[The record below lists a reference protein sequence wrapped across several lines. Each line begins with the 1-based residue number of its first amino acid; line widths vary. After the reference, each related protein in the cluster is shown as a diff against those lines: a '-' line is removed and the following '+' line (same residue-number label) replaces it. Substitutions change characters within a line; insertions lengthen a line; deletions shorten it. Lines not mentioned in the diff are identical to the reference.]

1 MPSSLSIDS
10 PSGLKEGPYFMT
22 IISLQF
28 VLFFAAVYCAYSLA
42 GRFAPE
48 HQWKV
53 LLVANVAFYVLADSV
68 PMLAFIVIV
77 GLTTWFAARTMGRMS
92 EEAKQ
97 ARKATRDRKE
107 RKAIKERTTK
117 KKRVVLLVALAIVLG
132 ILGYHKYWNVILYNF
147 GLQPSTSSLGILL
160 PLGISFYTFQ
170 SIMYVIDVYN
180 DKYAPEQSPVRYLTF
195 VSYFPQMVQGPIN
208 RFNEL
213 APQLFASR
221 RANLTSFRRGLW
233 LTWYGVFKKMVI
245 ANVLVGNIGAI
256 FGDVTTGIPGS
267 AAVLGI
273 ITYSLQEYADFSGG
287 IDIMRGVSEML
298 GIEMSLNF
306 RQPYFST
313 SLSDFWRRWHMSLG
327 VFMKDYLFYPL
338 ALTKPMQD
346 FGKWGQKKL
355 GRHLGRTLPACAAN
369 IVVFLVVGFWHGAEW
384 HFLIW
389 GLLNGLVIAFSDLLA
404 PVFDRM
410 RGALHIDAEALPY
423 RIFCMIRTFA
433 LVCLI
438 RYFDVMANPVDSFIC
453 LKNTFFNFMP
463 MPYKDGLAMLGVNGV
478 ELYGLSR
485 LALLGCALVF
495 VVSVLKERGVDVREL
510 LISQQ
515 GFKGLVLRT
524 GIICFMAALVLAAFP
539 YSLTT
544 DATFAYANF

>member
-1 MPSSLSIDS
+1 
-10 PSGLKEGPYFMT
+10 MT
-22 IISLQF
+22 LISLQF
-28 VLFFAAVYCAYSLA
+28 VLFFAAVYCIYFLA
-42 GRFAPE
+42 GRVAPE

-53 LLVANVAFYVLADSV
+53 LLVANIVFYVLAGSWQA
-68 PMLAFIVIV
+68 LAFIAIV
-77 GLTTWFAARTMGRMS
+77 GTTTWYAARVMGKMS
-92 EEAKQ
+92 DEAKA
-97 ARKATRDRKE
+97 ARKATKDRKE
-107 RKAIKERTTK
+107 RKAIKERTTQ
-117 KKRVVLLVALAIVLG
+117 KKRRVLLVALVVVLG
-132 ILGYHKYWNVILYNF
+132 ILGYLKYWNVILFNF
-147 GLQPSTSSLGILL
+147 GLAKSTTSLGILL

-180 DKYAPEQSPVRYLTF
+180 DKYAPEQSLVRYLTF

-208 RFNEL
+208 RYNEL

-221 RANLTSFRRGLW
+221 SADLTSFRRGLW
-233 LTWYGVFKKMVI
+233 LLWYGVFKKMVI

-256 FGDVTTGIPGS
+256 FGNVTSTIPGS
-267 AAVLGI
+267 AALLGV

-287 IDIMRGVSEML
+287 IDIVRGASEML

-338 ALTKPMQD
+338 ALTKPMQN
-346 FGKWGQKKL
+346 FGKWGQKTL
-355 GRHLGRTLPACAAN
+355 GRHLGRTLPACVAN
-369 IVVFLVVGFWHGAEW
+369 IVVFLVVGLWHGAEW

-389 GLLNGLVIAFSDLLA
+389 GLLNGLVIAGADLLA

-410 RGALHIDAEALPY
+410 RAALHINAEALPY
-423 RIFCMIRTFA
+423 RIFCMVRTFL

-438 RYFDVMANPVDSFIC
+438 RYFDVMPNPVHSFIC

-463 MPYKDGLAMLGVNGV
+463 MPYKDGLAMLGVAGV

-495 VVSVLKERGVDVREL
+495 VVSVLKERGTDVRGL
-510 LISQQ
+510 LIAQT
-515 GFKGLVLRT
+515 GLKGLVIRT
-524 GIICFMAALVLAAFP
+524 AIICVMVALVLAAFP